1 MEPSLLSQRIV
12 EQFSPSADGRQPVAH
27 GASRGP
33 AAHALTPVPSP
44 ARRERGVRQPMD
56 GVRAIQPRAHAL
68 GYSMSPL
75 PGLKE
80 ADAPE
85 KPKDKFSSFYFPV
98 SNFHFRTSSFQLLF
112 SSFCLLLSAFCI
124 PVSARAADHGN
135 AEALIEAGHWKRARA
150 IVEPRV
156 AANPRDA
163 QAVWLLSRIKL
174 AFGYLDGALVPAQ
187 QAVALEDGNS
197 DYHFQLAQVYGEMA
211 ARASMFAAAGLARK
225 FKGELDAS
233 LARNPKNLDALDAL
247 MQYSYQAPGLM
258 GGDKGKARSIA
269 DQLVQLSPVHG
280 HLAQAELAREAKDE
294 ANVEESLR
302 QAVKADPKNYEAQ
315 TALAGYYTHLPRR
328 NTAEAEKHAREAL
341 RLDPGRAKAYSILAT
356 VLALERRW
364 NELDA
369 VLSASEKAV
378 PDDLAPYFHSANA
391 LQEAGIELQRGE
403 AYVRKYLGQEPE
415 GEEPDLAHAH
425 RLLGL
430 ILLKQGRIPE
440 AIAEVQTAVKMNPR
454 FKEAKEDLKRMNAGS
469 R

>member
-1 MEPSLLSQRIV
+1 MKPRALRQKVV
-12 EQFSPSADGRQPVAH
+12 EQFSPRSGRQPVAH
-27 GASRGP
+27 GANRGS
-33 AAHALTPVPSP
+33 AARAPTPVPSP
-44 ARRERGVRQPMD
+44 ARRERGAGG
-56 GVRAIQPRAHAL
+56 GVRVIRPRAHAL

-80 ADAPE
+80 TDAPE
-85 KPKDKFSSFYFPV
+85 RTNGKSANFHFPFSSFRFLP
-98 SNFHFRTSSFQLLF
+98 
-112 SSFCLLLSAFCI
+112 FCFLLSAFGFLVC
-124 PVSARAADHGN
+124 ARAADPGN
-135 AEALIEAGHWKRARA
+135 AEALIKAGHWKRART

-163 QAVWLLSRIKL
+163 QAAWLLSRIKL
-174 AFGYLDGALVPAQ
+174 AFGDLAGALVPAQ

-280 HLAQAELAREAKDE
+280 HLAKAELAREAKDE

>member
-1 MEPSLLSQRIV
+1 MELGKPEPVILSEAKNLRSYGIHQTERFSEECVGRKQTTVILRFAQNDTAPQGKERKWASLNSRISNF
-12 EQFSPSADGRQPVAH
+12 QFPV
-27 GASRGP
+27 
-33 AAHALTPVPSP
+33 
-44 ARRERGVRQPMD
+44 
-56 GVRAIQPRAHAL
+56 I
-68 GYSMSPL
+68 
-75 PGLKE
+75 
-80 ADAPE
+80 
-85 KPKDKFSSFYFPV
+85 SFHFPV
-98 SNFHFRTSSFQLLF
+98 SSFQFLISTFYLLF
-112 SSFCLLLSAFCI
+112 SAFGFL
-124 PVSARAADHGN
+124 VSARAADPGK

-156 AANPRDA
+156 AANPRDS

-174 AFGYLDGALVPAQ
+174 AFGDLDGALVPAQ

-197 DYHFQLAQVYGEMA
+197 DFHLQQAEVYGQMA

-294 ANVEESLR
+294 AKVEESLR

-315 TALAGYYTHLPRR
+315 TALAGFYTHLPRR
-328 NTAEAEKHAREAL
+328 NTEEAEKHAREAL
-341 RLDPGRAKAYSILAT
+341 RLDPGRAKAYSTLAT

-364 NELDA
+364 NELEA

-378 PDDLAPYFHSANA
+378 PDDLAPYFHSTNA
-391 LQEAGIELQRGE
+391 VLEVGVELQRGE

-415 GEEPDLAHAH
+415 GEEPDAAHAH

-430 ILLKQGRIPE
+430 VLEKQGRNQQ
-440 AIAEVQTAVKMNPR
+440 AISELETAVQMNPR
-454 FKEAKEDLKRMNAGS
+454 FKEAKEDLKRVKAGS

>member
-1 MEPSLLSQRIV
+1 MENRKWKTEMEHSRTQLVILSEAKNLRSSGIHQIQRSSEVHVGKDQTAVILRFAQNDIV
-12 EQFSPSADGRQPVAH
+12 LE
-27 GASRGP
+27 
-33 AAHALTPVPSP
+33 T
-44 ARRERGVRQPMD
+44 RERRFRTFDFP
-56 GVRAIQPRAHAL
+56 
-68 GYSMSPL
+68 
-75 PGLKE
+75 
-80 ADAPE
+80 
-85 KPKDKFSSFYFPV
+85 FSI
-98 SNFHFRTSSFQLLF
+98 FHFPFSIFQFLI
-112 SSFCLLLSAFCI
+112 SSFCLLLSAFGFL
-124 PVSARAADHGN
+124 VSARAADPGN

-156 AANPRDA
+156 AANPRDS
-163 QAVWLLSRIKL
+163 QSVWLLSRIKL
-174 AFGYLDGALVPAQ
+174 AFGDLDGALVPAQ

-294 ANVEESLR
+294 AKVEESLR

-315 TALAGYYTHLPRR
+315 TALAGFYTHLPRR
-328 NTAEAEKHAREAL
+328 NTEEAGKHAREAL
-341 RLDPGRAKAYSILAT
+341 RLDPGRAKAYSSLAT

-364 NELDA
+364 NELEA

-378 PDDLAPYFHSANA
+378 PDDLAPYFHSTNA
-391 LQEAGIELQRGE
+391 LLEVGVELQRGE

-415 GEEPDLAHAH
+415 GEEPDRAHAH

-430 ILLKQGRIPE
+430 VLEKQGRNQQ
-440 AIAEVQTAVKMNPR
+440 AISELEIAVQMNPR
-454 FKEAKEDLKRMNAGS
+454 FKEAKEDLKRVKAGS

>member
-1 MEPSLLSQRIV
+1 MELGKPEPVILSEANNLRSYGIHQTERFSEECVGRKQTTVILRFAQNDTAPQGKERKWASLNSRISNF
-12 EQFSPSADGRQPVAH
+12 QFPV
-27 GASRGP
+27 
-33 AAHALTPVPSP
+33 
-44 ARRERGVRQPMD
+44 
-56 GVRAIQPRAHAL
+56 I
-68 GYSMSPL
+68 
-75 PGLKE
+75 
-80 ADAPE
+80 
-85 KPKDKFSSFYFPV
+85 SFHFPV
-98 SNFHFRTSSFQLLF
+98 SSFQFLISTFYLLF
-112 SSFCLLLSAFCI
+112 SAFGFL
-124 PVSARAADHGN
+124 VSARAADPGK

-156 AANPRDA
+156 AANPRDS

-174 AFGYLDGALVPAQ
+174 AFGDLDGALVPAQ

-197 DYHFQLAQVYGEMA
+197 DFHLQQAEVYGQMA

-294 ANVEESLR
+294 AKVEESLR

-315 TALAGYYTHLPRR
+315 TALAGFYTHLPRR
-328 NTAEAEKHAREAL
+328 NTEEAEKHAREAL
-341 RLDPGRAKAYSILAT
+341 RLDPGRAKAYSTLAT

-364 NELDA
+364 NELEA

-378 PDDLAPYFHSANA
+378 PDDLAPYFHSTNA
-391 LQEAGIELQRGE
+391 VLEVGVELQRGE

-415 GEEPDLAHAH
+415 GEEPDAAHAH

-430 ILLKQGRIPE
+430 VLEKQGRNQQ
-440 AIAEVQTAVKMNPR
+440 AISELEIAVQMNPR
-454 FKEAKEDLKRMNAGS
+454 FKEAKEDLKRVKAGS

>member
-1 MEPSLLSQRIV
+1 MELGKPEPVILSEAKNLRSYGIHQTERFSEECVGRKQTTVILRFAQNDTAPQGKERKWASLNSRISNF
-12 EQFSPSADGRQPVAH
+12 QFPV
-27 GASRGP
+27 
-33 AAHALTPVPSP
+33 
-44 ARRERGVRQPMD
+44 
-56 GVRAIQPRAHAL
+56 I
-68 GYSMSPL
+68 
-75 PGLKE
+75 
-80 ADAPE
+80 
-85 KPKDKFSSFYFPV
+85 SFHFPV
-98 SNFHFRTSSFQLLF
+98 SSFQFLISTFYLLF
-112 SSFCLLLSAFCI
+112 SAFGFL
-124 PVSARAADHGN
+124 VSARAADPGK

-156 AANPRDA
+156 AANPRDS

-174 AFGYLDGALVPAQ
+174 AFGDLDGALVPAQ

-197 DYHFQLAQVYGEMA
+197 DFHLQQAEVYGQMA

-294 ANVEESLR
+294 AKVEESLR

-315 TALAGYYTHLPRR
+315 TALAGFYTHLPRR
-328 NTAEAEKHAREAL
+328 NTEEAEKHAREAL
-341 RLDPGRAKAYSILAT
+341 RRDPGRAKAYSILAT

-364 NELDA
+364 NELEA

-378 PDDLAPYFHSANA
+378 PDDLAPYFHSTNA
-391 LQEAGIELQRGE
+391 VLEVGVELQRGE

-415 GEEPDLAHAH
+415 GEEPDAAHAH

-430 ILLKQGRIPE
+430 VLEKQGRNQQ
-440 AIAEVQTAVKMNPR
+440 AISELEIAVQMNPR
-454 FKEAKEDLKRMNAGS
+454 FKEAKEDLKRVKAGS

>member
-1 MEPSLLSQRIV
+1 MELGKPEPVILSEAKNLRSYGIDQPQRFSEEYVGREQTAVILRFAQNDIV
-12 EQFSPSADGRQPVAH
+12 LEP
-27 GASRGP
+27 
-33 AAHALTPVPSP
+33 
-44 ARRERGVRQPMD
+44 RERRFRTFDFP
-56 GVRAIQPRAHAL
+56 
-68 GYSMSPL
+68 
-75 PGLKE
+75 
-80 ADAPE
+80 
-85 KPKDKFSSFYFPV
+85 FSI
-98 SNFHFRTSSFQLLF
+98 FHFPLSIFQFLI
-112 SSFCLLLSAFCI
+112 SSFCFLFSAFGFL
-124 PVSARAADHGN
+124 VSARAADPGN

-150 IVEPRV
+150 IVQPRV
-156 AANPRDA
+156 AANPRDS

-174 AFGYLDGALVPAQ
+174 AFGDLDGALVPAQ

-211 ARASMFAAAGLARK
+211 ARASMFAAARLASK

-294 ANVEESLR
+294 AKVEESLR

-315 TALAGYYTHLPRR
+315 TALAGFYTHLPRR
-328 NTAEAEKHAREAL
+328 NTEEAEKHAREAL

-364 NELDA
+364 NELEA

-378 PDDLAPYFHSANA
+378 PDDLAPYFHSTNA
-391 LQEAGIELQRGE
+391 LLEVGVELQRGE
-403 AYVRKYLGQEPE
+403 AYARKYLGQEPE
-415 GEEPDLAHAH
+415 GEEPDRAHAH

-430 ILLKQGRIPE
+430 VLEKQGRNQQ
-440 AIAEVQTAVKMNPR
+440 AISELEIAMQMNPR
-454 FKEAKEDLKRMNAGS
+454 FKEAKEDLKRVKAGS

>member
-1 MEPSLLSQRIV
+1 MELGKPEPVILSEAKNLRSYGIHQTERFSEECVGRKQTTVILRFAQNDTAPQGKERKWASLNSRISNF
-12 EQFSPSADGRQPVAH
+12 QFPV
-27 GASRGP
+27 
-33 AAHALTPVPSP
+33 
-44 ARRERGVRQPMD
+44 
-56 GVRAIQPRAHAL
+56 I
-68 GYSMSPL
+68 
-75 PGLKE
+75 
-80 ADAPE
+80 
-85 KPKDKFSSFYFPV
+85 SFHFPV
-98 SNFHFRTSSFQLLF
+98 SSFQFLISTFYLLF
-112 SSFCLLLSAFCI
+112 SAFGFL
-124 PVSARAADHGN
+124 VSARAADPGK

-156 AANPRDA
+156 AANPRDS

-174 AFGYLDGALVPAQ
+174 AFGDLDGALVPAQ

-197 DYHFQLAQVYGEMA
+197 DFHLQQAEVYGQMA

-294 ANVEESLR
+294 AKVEESLR

-315 TALAGYYTHLPRR
+315 TALAGFYTHLPRR
-328 NTAEAEKHAREAL
+328 NTEEAEKHAREAL

-364 NELDA
+364 NELEA

-378 PDDLAPYFHSANA
+378 PDDLAPYFHSTNA
-391 LQEAGIELQRGE
+391 VLEVGVELQRGE

-415 GEEPDLAHAH
+415 GEEPDAAHAH

-430 ILLKQGRIPE
+430 VLEKQGRNQQ
-440 AIAEVQTAVKMNPR
+440 AISELEIAVQMNPR
-454 FKEAKEDLKRMNAGS
+454 FKEAKEDLKRVKAGS

>member
-1 MEPSLLSQRIV
+1 MELGKPEPVILSEAKNLRSYGIHQTERFSEECVGRKQTTVILRFAQNDTAPQGKERKWASLNSRISNF
-12 EQFSPSADGRQPVAH
+12 QFPV
-27 GASRGP
+27 
-33 AAHALTPVPSP
+33 
-44 ARRERGVRQPMD
+44 
-56 GVRAIQPRAHAL
+56 I
-68 GYSMSPL
+68 
-75 PGLKE
+75 
-80 ADAPE
+80 
-85 KPKDKFSSFYFPV
+85 SFHFPV
-98 SNFHFRTSSFQLLF
+98 SSFQFLISTFYLLF
-112 SSFCLLLSAFCI
+112 SAFGFL
-124 PVSARAADHGN
+124 VSARAADPGK

-156 AANPRDA
+156 AANPRDS

-174 AFGYLDGALVPAQ
+174 AFGDLDGALVPAQ

-197 DYHFQLAQVYGEMA
+197 DFHLQQAEVYGQMA

-294 ANVEESLR
+294 AKVEESLR

-315 TALAGYYTHLPRR
+315 TALAGFYTHLPRR
-328 NTAEAEKHAREAL
+328 NTEEAEKHAREAL
-341 RLDPGRAKAYSILAT
+341 RLDPGRAKAYSTLAT

-364 NELDA
+364 NELEA

-378 PDDLAPYFHSANA
+378 PDDLAPYFHSTNA
-391 LQEAGIELQRGE
+391 VLEVGVELQRGE

-415 GEEPDLAHAH
+415 GEEPDAAHAH

-430 ILLKQGRIPE
+430 VLEKQGRNQQ
-440 AIAEVQTAVKMNPR
+440 AISELEIAVQMNPR
-454 FKEAKEDLKRMNAGS
+454 FKEAKEDLKRVKAGS

>member
-1 MEPSLLSQRIV
+1 MELGKPEPVILSEAKNLRSYGIHQTERFSEECVGRKQTTVILRFAQNDTAPQGKERKWASLNSRISNF
-12 EQFSPSADGRQPVAH
+12 QFPV
-27 GASRGP
+27 
-33 AAHALTPVPSP
+33 
-44 ARRERGVRQPMD
+44 
-56 GVRAIQPRAHAL
+56 I
-68 GYSMSPL
+68 
-75 PGLKE
+75 
-80 ADAPE
+80 
-85 KPKDKFSSFYFPV
+85 SFHFPV
-98 SNFHFRTSSFQLLF
+98 SSFQFLISTFYLLF
-112 SSFCLLLSAFCI
+112 SAFGFL
-124 PVSARAADHGN
+124 VSARAADPGK

-156 AANPRDA
+156 AANPRDS

-174 AFGYLDGALVPAQ
+174 AFGDLDGALVPAQ

-197 DYHFQLAQVYGEMA
+197 DFHLQQAEVYGQMA

-294 ANVEESLR
+294 AKVEESLR

-315 TALAGYYTHLPRR
+315 TALAGFYTHLPRR
-328 NTAEAEKHAREAL
+328 NTEEAEKHAREAL
-341 RLDPGRAKAYSILAT
+341 RLDPGRAKAYSTLAT

-364 NELDA
+364 NELEA

-378 PDDLAPYFHSANA
+378 PDDLAPYFHSTNA
-391 LQEAGIELQRGE
+391 LLEAGVELQRGE

-415 GEEPDLAHAH
+415 GEEPDAAHAH

-430 ILLKQGRIPE
+430 VLEKQGRNQQ
-440 AIAEVQTAVKMNPR
+440 AISELEIAVQMNPR
-454 FKEAKEDLKRMNAGS
+454 FKEAKEDLKRVKAGS

>member
-1 MEPSLLSQRIV
+1 MELGKPEPVILSEAKNLRSYGIHQTERFSEECVGRKQTTVILRFAQNDTAPQGKERKWASLNSRISNF
-12 EQFSPSADGRQPVAH
+12 QFPV
-27 GASRGP
+27 
-33 AAHALTPVPSP
+33 
-44 ARRERGVRQPMD
+44 
-56 GVRAIQPRAHAL
+56 I
-68 GYSMSPL
+68 
-75 PGLKE
+75 
-80 ADAPE
+80 
-85 KPKDKFSSFYFPV
+85 SFHFPV
-98 SNFHFRTSSFQLLF
+98 SSFQFLISTFYLLF
-112 SSFCLLLSAFCI
+112 SAFGFL
-124 PVSARAADHGN
+124 VSARAADPGK

-156 AANPRDA
+156 AANPRDS

-174 AFGYLDGALVPAQ
+174 AFGDLDGALVPAQ

-197 DYHFQLAQVYGEMA
+197 DFHLQQAEVYGQMA

-294 ANVEESLR
+294 AKVEESLR

-315 TALAGYYTHLPRR
+315 TALAGFYTHLPRR
-328 NTAEAEKHAREAL
+328 NTEEAEKHAREAL
-341 RLDPGRAKAYSILAT
+341 RLDPGRAKAYSTLAT

-364 NELDA
+364 NELEA

-378 PDDLAPYFHSANA
+378 PDDLAPYFHSTNA
-391 LQEAGIELQRGE
+391 VLEVGVELQRGE

-415 GEEPDLAHAH
+415 GEEPDAAHAH

-430 ILLKQGRIPE
+430 VLEKQGRN
-440 AIAEVQTAVKMNPR
+440 Q
-454 FKEAKEDLKRMNAGS
+454 
-469 R
+469 